1 MLHEPVDLMF
11 DSWYPTDFLSANLR
25 HKVSAIFS
33 HPAKTTSRQRRL
45 NLSGK
50 AFFLP
55 KAMLFQVIIYFMISV
70 QFCSITKGNRFMK
83 YNALNT

>member
-50 AFFLP
+50 IFCLP
-55 KAMLFQVIIYFMISV
+55 KAKLFQVNIFFDRDV
-70 QFCSITKGNRFMK
+70 NRDV
-83 YNALNT
+83 TSRS